1 MLQMVDWSGL
11 TEYALLRI
19 FDFLN
24 ARQLEAVGLVC
35 RR

>member
-1 MLQMVDWSGL
+1 MADWAGL

-24 ARQLEAVGLVC
+24 AQQLEAVGLVC